1 MAPFQALRRSP
12 ERAARTRRPG
22 LILFALCLAAYI
34 INLDVTIVNV
44 TLPTLVRRLSAT
56 TTDLQWMV
64 DAYSLVFAAL
74 VLAAGSL
81 GDRVGRKVTLLA
93 GLGLFAAANLASSLS
108 QTSHQL
114 IAARAVTGLGA

>member
-1 MAPFQALRRSP
+1 MATLQALRRAQDP
-12 ERAARTRRPG
+12 AGAPRRTG
-22 LILFALCLAAYI
+22 LILFVLCLAAYI

-44 TLPTLVRRLSAT
+44 TLPTLVRRLAAT

-81 GDRVGRKVTLLA
+81 GDRVGRKTTLLA

-114 IAARAVTGLGA
+114 IAARAVTGL